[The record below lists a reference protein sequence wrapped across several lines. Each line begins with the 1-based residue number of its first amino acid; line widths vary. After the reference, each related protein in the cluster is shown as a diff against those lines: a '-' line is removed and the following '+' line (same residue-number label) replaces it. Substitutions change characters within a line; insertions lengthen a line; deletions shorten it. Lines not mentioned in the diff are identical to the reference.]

1 MKKDLQAH
9 YKAVLTGRQSRAA
22 GQTFEDIISRSC
34 EFYSDLG
41 IAEIEKTPE
50 PMKPIKRLERGH
62 FLAVF
67 TKRAQPDYKGT
78 AENGRSIVF
87 EAKHTDTDRMSRDVI
102 SPEQEKRL
110 NKHEKLGAECFVL
123 VSFGF
128 VRFFKVPWNIFRDMK
143 QHFCRKYIVPADL
156 KQYECYLINGVL
168 RFLYQ

>member
-1 MKKDLQAH
+1 
-9 YKAVLTGRQSRAA
+9 
-22 GQTFEDIISRSC
+22 
-34 EFYSDLG
+34 
-41 IAEIEKTPE
+41 
-50 PMKPIKRLERGH
+50 MKPIKRLERGH
-62 FLAVF
+62 FVAVF
-67 TKRAQPDYKGT
+67 TKMAQPDYKGT